1 MPKPIVV
8 LELPLKLS
16 EHFNNIN
23 EQAGQMLDD
32 YHVITYLANIL
43 DPNLKVFYAKDFNE
57 TEFDKLK
64 ESILKKMNSYG

>member
-1 MPKPIVV
+1 
-8 LELPLKLS
+8 
-16 EHFNNIN
+16 
-23 EQAGQMLDD
+23 
-32 YHVITYLANIL
+32 LANIL